1 MSQSIDTFDS
11 DSDGISEREQEQLE
25 LSIDDTTPA
34 SKSTSSPTT
43 KDSMSE
49 PMKVFYENLN
59 KYFEMKSSYEKKY
72 ETKKNSIL
80 KSKILTRKEKIQKIR
95 NIKLQCIN
103 CKREVG
109 TVFELKDR
117 IYRAYCGD
125 TTKPCQLNIELK
137 RPNTVNIYHEHAK
150 NNEDI
155 ETKQNDMVI
164 AKLQLLFGFVSE
176 DTMLDLYQAIKTQ
189 YNESIQF
196 HDLLSSFIESIE
208 KRDEKKTIRQEAR
221 REYYQA
227 ISELKKMVRQFLVT
241 QNGSLLKDAIELYM
255 DSIKPSQRRIRDTTY
270 SVFHVEK
277 EEQKEQEIL
286 LIKKE
291 MSILEKE
298 YFLEEPE
305 TLSFVSRNR

>member
-11 DSDGISEREQEQLE
+11 DSDGISEQEQEQQQQE
-25 LSIDDTTPA
+25 LSIDETT
-34 SKSTSSPTT
+34 STSSPTT
-43 KDSMSE
+43 KDTMSE
-49 PMKVFYENLN
+49 PMKIFYENLN

-80 KSKILTRKEKIQKIR
+80 KSKLLTRKDKIQKIR

-117 IYRAYCGD
+117 VYRAYCGD

-155 ETKQNDMVI
+155 ETKQNDMLI
-164 AKLQLLFGFVSE
+164 SKLQVLFGFISE
-176 DTMLDLYQAIKTQ
+176 DTMVDLFQAIKTQ

-196 HDLLSSFIESIE
+196 HDLLSSFIETIE
-208 KRDEKKTIRQEAR
+208 KREEKKTIRQEAR

-255 DSIKPSQRRIRDTTY
+255 DSIKPSQKRIRYTTY

-277 EEQKEQEIL
+277 EEQKEQEIM

-291 MSILEKE
+291 MSIHEKE